1 MALDTSWRPRKTG
14 SAGGSPVWGGSPAS
28 GGKNATA
35 TIRIVGARCTRR
47 NSASYRKAQFAQMI
61 YGKEMEG
68 VADLLYP

>member
-14 SAGGSPVWGGSPAS
+14 SAGGSPAS